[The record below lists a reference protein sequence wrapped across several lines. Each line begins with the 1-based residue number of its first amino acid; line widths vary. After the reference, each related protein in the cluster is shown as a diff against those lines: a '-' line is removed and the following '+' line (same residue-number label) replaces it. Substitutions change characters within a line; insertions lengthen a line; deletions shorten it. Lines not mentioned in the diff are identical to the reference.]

1 MSGTGHAVDPAE
13 KLGRMANQIATFFRS
28 YPDEEAIAGIH
39 EHIVAFWSPTMRRD
53 LSARVAN
60 DVTGLDPLVV
70 AAVRA
75 ISTGTSP
82 ARKEAAGPGEAGQ
95 IGASDAG

>member
-1 MSGTGHAVDPAE
+1 MSASQLVDPAE

-28 YPDEEAIAGIH
+28 YPDDEAVAGIH

-53 LSARVAN
+53 LTARAGR
-60 DVTGLDPLVV
+60 DTAGLDPLVV
-70 AAVRA
+70 RALHAMTNAA
-75 ISTGTSP
+75 SP
-82 ARKEAAGPGEAGQ
+82 ARREVAGPAEAGQ